1 MVRAFI
7 ALELSDEIRA
17 RLSDVQ
23 EVLKRCTARMT
34 WVERKN
40 IHITVKFLGEVDDK
54 KIPELKSALT
64 SIPFR
69 SFPITTGVITINNPH
84 RPFTVWCTIED
95 GGRGAQ
101 FLDLVENSLSSLG
114 FAREKRKFGPHA
126 TVARVRRFDPSLFET
141 IKLLDSKSYGN
152 CAITGMKL
160 KKSTLT
166 PQGPVYEDLLEVVWL

>member
-1 MVRAFI
+1 
-7 ALELSDEIRA
+7 
-17 RLSDVQ
+17 
-23 EVLKRCTARMT
+23 MT
-34 WVERKN
+34 WVEREN

-54 KIPELKSALT
+54 LIPEIKAALT

-69 SFPITTGVITINNPH
+69 SFPINTGVITINNPH

-95 GGRGAQ
+95 GGHGAQ
-101 FLDLVENSLSSLG
+101 FLNLVENSLSSLG

-152 CAITGMKL
+152 CAIPGMKL

-166 PQGPVYEDLLEVVWL
+166 PQGPVYEDLLEVIW

>member
-17 RLSDVQ
+17 RLSEAQ
-23 EVLKRCTARMT
+23 EVLKQCTARMT
-34 WVERKN
+34 WVEREN
-40 IHITVKFLGEVDDK
+40 IHITVKFLGEVDEK
-54 KIPELKSALT
+54 LIPKLKTALT

-69 SFPITTGVITINNPH
+69 SFQINTGIITINNPH

-101 FLDLVENSLSSLG
+101 FLDLVENSLSSHG
-114 FAREKRKFGPHA
+114 FAREKRKFRPHA
-126 TVARVRRFDPSLFET
+126 TVARVRRFDPSLFEA

-166 PQGPVYEDLLEVVWL
+166 PQGPVYEDLLEVVW

>member
-17 RLSDVQ
+17 RLSDAQ
-23 EVLKRCTARMT
+23 EVLKQCTAHMT
-34 WVERKN
+34 WVERNN

-54 KIPELKSALT
+54 LIPDIKAALT

-69 SFPITTGVITINNPH
+69 SFHITTGVITINNPH

-114 FAREKRKFGPHA
+114 FTREKRKFRPHA
-126 TVARVRRFDPSLFET
+126 TVARVRRFDPSLFEAM
-141 IKLLDSKSYGN
+141 KLLDSTSYGN

-166 PQGPVYEDLLEVVWL
+166 PQGPVYEDLLEVVW